1 MKQLITETCPNCE
14 KEITIAWDVKKDGY
28 KTICPN
34 CGKTLMLA
42 VLVLILTHIVCLA
55 IGIKKM
61 AVTVAEKSLNRSL
74 L

>member
-14 KEITIAWDVKKDGY
+14 KEITVNWDVKKDGY
-28 KTICPN
+28 KAFCPN
-34 CGKTLMLA
+34 CGKTLMLCSA
-42 VLVLILTHIVCLA
+42 CLA

-61 AVTVAEKSLNRSL
+61 AVTVAAKSLNRSL